1 MNRALVKL
9 KLVFGRHEC
18 EGQQQQEE
26 DDEKD
31 APISTMILFS

>member
-9 KLVFGRHEC
+9 KLVFGRHKC
-18 EGQQQQEE
+18 EEQQQKEE
-26 DDEKD
+26 DEKD